1 MPQAETPE
9 PARGALRIAADIG
22 GTFTDV
28 ALIRGDGTIATRK
41 VASTPDDYAR
51 GVAEGILEL
60 VAVETLAPEEIGEVM
75 HACTVATN
83 AILEGKGARTALI
96 TTEGFRDVLEMRRI
110 RVPKLYDP
118 LYEKPPALSPRK
130 WRFEVE
136 ERMDFRGAV
145 LTPLSEAS
153 VLAAIEA
160 IRAAGVDAVA
170 VCLLHAYAN
179 PAHERRI
186 GELLAEHL
194 PGVYVSLSVDVLPEI
209 REYERTST
217 TVINS
222 FVGPPVKTYLNALRD
237 RLAEAGLPSDFFMM
251 HSAGGIVDARTV
263 MAKPAQ
269 IVECGPAAG
278 VIGARAVMLDVG
290 HGDAIAFDMGGTTA
304 KASLIEGGQ
313 LLRADDY
320 EVGGGISLSSK
331 LAKGGGYALK
341 LPVIDI
347 SEVGAGGGSI
357 VWRDRAG
364 ALKVGPMSAGAA
376 PGPACYGTGG
386 TEPTVTDANMVL
398 GFLNPEA
405 LAGGAVPVD
414 PELSRA
420 ALSRVVA
427 EPMGIGLDEA
437 AHGVHE
443 LVSTVM
449 MRAVKSVTT
458 FRGRDPRDF
467 AMIAFGGNGG
477 IHSVSLARA
486 LGVTEVIVPP
496 GAGVL
501 SALGL
506 LYADIETSAA
516 SALLARIDAVS
527 AEAVANGLTALENQ
541 VLHELSRGRD
551 AVELI
556 HEADL
561 RYKGQAFELTLPLDE
576 GRDLTPEAVARLRE
590 AFELAHERAYG
601 YRLADTPVEFVSLR
615 VTAQVPKGSGALPE
629 YRKVAPAP
637 ERRRQ
642 VYFGPQWGRIETA
655 IIDRAALAAGPRQG
669 PAIIEEYEGT
679 TIVPPDCSAR
689 IDGKGNIILT
699 LPAATAA
706 GALEAAE

>member
-1 MPQAETPE
+1 MADK
-9 PARGALRIAADIG
+9 LRIAADIG

-28 ALIRGDGTIATRK
+28 ALIRGDSTIATRK
-41 VASTPDDYAR
+41 VPSTPDDYAR

-60 VAVETLAPEEIGEVM
+60 VEVEGLTPADIGEVM

-83 AILEGKGARTALI
+83 AILEGKGAKTALI
-96 TTEGFRDVLEMRRI
+96 TTEGFRDVLDMRRI
-110 RVPKLYDP
+110 RVPRLYDP
-118 LYEKPPALSPRK
+118 LYEKPPALSPRR
-130 WRFEVE
+130 WRYEVT
-136 ERMDFRGAV
+136 ERLDFHGEV
-145 LTPLSEAS
+145 LTPLDEAS
-153 VLAAIEA
+153 VMAA
-160 IRAAGVDAVA
+160 IRAIRDAGVEAVA
-170 VCLLHAYAN
+170 VCLLHSYAN

-186 GELLAEHL
+186 GALLAEHL
-194 PGVYVSLSVDVLPEI
+194 PGVFVSLSVDVLPEI

-222 FVGPPVKTYLNALRD
+222 FVGPPVKTYLDSLRD
-237 RLAEAGLPSDFFMM
+237 RLATAGLPGQFFMM
-251 HSAGGIVDARTV
+251 HSAGGIVDSRTV
-263 MAKPAQ
+263 SAKPAQ

-278 VIGARAVMLDVG
+278 VIGARAVMLEAG
-290 HGDAIAFDMGGTTA
+290 FTDAITFDMGGTTA
-304 KASLIEGGQ
+304 KASLIEGGH
-313 LLRADDY
+313 LVRADDY

-364 ALKVGPMSAGAA
+364 ALKVGPHSAGAR

-414 PELSRA
+414 PDLSRA
-420 ALSRVVA
+420 ALTRVVA
-427 EPMGIGLDEA
+427 DPMGIDLDRA

-449 MRAVKSVTT
+449 TRAVKSVTT

-467 AMIAFGGNGG
+467 SMIAFGGNGG

-486 LGVTEVIVPP
+486 LGVSTVIVPP

-506 LYADIETSAA
+506 LYADIETSA
-516 SALLARIDAVS
+516 STALLRRIDTVDPAMV
-527 AEAVANGLTALENQ
+527 AEGFAALARQVAMELGRGLE
-541 VLHELSRGRD
+541 E
-551 AVELI
+551 VELI
-556 HEADL
+556 HEADF
-561 RYKGQAFELTLPLDE
+561 RYRGQAFELTLPFEE
-576 GRDLTPEAVARLRE
+576 GQGLSPEAAARART
-590 AFELAHERAYG
+590 AFDTAHERTYG
-601 YRLADTPVEFVSLR
+601 YRLADTPVEIVSLR
-615 VTAQVPKGSGALPE
+615 VTARVRKGVGDLPE
-629 YRKVAPAP
+629 YRDVAPAP
-637 ERRRQ
+637 ERQRA
-642 VYFGPQWGRIETA
+642 VYFGPEWGRVDTA
-655 IIDRAALAAGPRQG
+655 IIDRAGLIAGSRQG

-679 TIVPPDCSAR
+679 TIVPPDCTAR
-689 IDGKGNIILT
+689 IDAKGNIVVT
-699 LPAATAA
+699 LPVVA
-706 GALEAAE
+706 GAAPRKETVA

>member
-1 MPQAETPE
+1 MT
-9 PARGALRIAADIG
+9 GKLRIAADIG

-28 ALIRGDGTIATRK
+28 ALIRADSTIATRK
-41 VASTPDDYAR
+41 VSSTPDDYAR

-60 VAVETLAPEEIGEVM
+60 VEVEALSPDEIGEVM

-83 AILEGKGARTALI
+83 AILEGKGAKTALI

-110 RVPKLYDP
+110 RVPRLYDP

-130 WRFEVE
+130 WRYEVI
-136 ERMDFRGAV
+136 ERLDHKGNV
-145 LTPLSEAS
+145 LTALDEAS
-153 VLAAIEA
+153 VLEVIGR
-160 IRAAGVDAVA
+160 IRDSGVEAVA
-170 VCLLHAYAN
+170 VCLLHSYAN

-186 GELLAEHL
+186 GQLLAEHL
-194 PGVYVSLSVDVLPEI
+194 PGMYVSLSVDVLPEI

-222 FVGPPVKTYLNALRD
+222 FVGPPVKTYLDSLRD
-237 RLAEAGLPSDFFMM
+237 RLAAAKLPSQFFMM
-251 HSAGGIVDARTV
+251 HSAGGIVDSRTV
-263 MAKPAQ
+263 VAKPAQ

-278 VIGARAVMLDVG
+278 VIGARAVMLEAG
-290 HGDAIAFDMGGTTA
+290 FTDAITFDMGGTTA
-304 KASLIEGGQ
+304 KASLIEGGA
-313 LLRADDY
+313 LIRADDY

-364 ALKVGPMSAGAA
+364 ALKVGPHSAGAY

-414 PELSRA
+414 SALSRA
-420 ALSRVVA
+420 ALERVVA
-427 EPMGIGLDEA
+427 GPMGIELDRA

-449 MRAVKSVTT
+449 TRAVKSVTT
-458 FRGRDPRDF
+458 FRGLDPRDF

-486 LGVTEVIVPP
+486 LGVRTVIVPP

-506 LYADIETSAA
+506 LYADIETSASA
-516 SALLARIDAVS
+516 ALLQRLDAV
-527 AEAVANGLTALENQ
+527 APEAVAEGFAALAAQTAA
-541 VLHELSRGRD
+541 ELGREID
-551 AVELI
+551 TVELI
-556 HEADL
+556 HEADF
-561 RYKGQAFELTLPLDE
+561 RYRGQAFELTLPFAGGLA
-576 GRDLTPEAVARLRE
+576 LTPEAIATARE
-590 AFELAHERAYG
+590 EFDAAHERSYG
-601 YRLADTPVEFVSLR
+601 YRLSETPVEIVSLR
-615 VTAQVPKGSGALPE
+615 VTARVQKGAGSLPE
-629 YRKVAPAP
+629 YRRREAAP
-637 ERRRQ
+637 ERRRS
-642 VYFGPQWGRIETA
+642 VYFGPEWGRVDTA
-655 IIDRAALAAGPRQG
+655 VIDRAALLAGSRQG

-679 TIVPPDCSAR
+679 TILPPDCTAAL
-689 IDGKGNIILT
+689 DAKGNIIVT
-699 LPAATAA
+699 LPVAAEITEK
-706 GALEAAE
+706 EAAE

>member
-1 MPQAETPE
+1 MTDTS
-9 PARGALRIAADIG
+9 RGSLRIAADIG

-28 ALIRGDGTIATRK
+28 ALIRADTTIATRK

-60 VAVETLAPEEIGEVM
+60 IEVEGLAPSDIGEVM

-83 AILEGKGARTALI
+83 AILEGKGAKTALI

-110 RVPKLYDP
+110 RVPRLYDP

-130 WRFEVE
+130 WRFEVT
-136 ERMDFRGAV
+136 ERTDFQGEV
-145 LTPLSEAS
+145 LTELDEAS
-153 VLAAIEA
+153 VMAAIEA
-160 IRAAGVDAVA
+160 IRASGCEAVA
-170 VCLLHAYAN
+170 VCLLHSYAN

-194 PGVYVSLSVDVLPEI
+194 PDLYVSLSVDVLPEL

-222 FVGPPVKTYLNALRD
+222 FVGPPVKTYLDSLRD
-237 RLAEAGLPSDFFMM
+237 RLAAAGLPPQFQMM
-251 HSAGGIVDARTV
+251 HSAGGIVDSRTV
-263 MAKPAQ
+263 VAKPAQ

-278 VIGARAVMLDVG
+278 VIGARAVMLQAGFD
-290 HGDAIAFDMGGTTA
+290 DAIAFDMGGTTA
-304 KASLIEGGQ
+304 KASLIEGGK
-313 LLRADDY
+313 LLKADDY

-331 LAKGGGYALK
+331 LAQGGGYALK

-376 PGPACYGTGG
+376 PGPACYGAGG

-398 GFLNPEA
+398 GYLNQSA

-414 PELSRA
+414 PEKSREA
-420 ALSRVVA
+420 IDRVVA
-427 EPMGIGLDEA
+427 GPMGISLEEA

-477 IHSVSLARA
+477 IHSVSLARS
-486 LGVTEVIVPP
+486 LGVSTVIVPP

-506 LYADIETSAA
+506 LFADIETQASSAMLRPLDSVEPA
-516 SALLARIDAVS
+516 ALAQGFGALDAQ
-527 AEAVANGLTALENQ
+527 VAGELGRST
-541 VLHELSRGRD
+541 HE
-551 AVELI
+551 VELI
-556 HEADL
+556 HEADM
-561 RYKGQAFELTLPLDE
+561 RYRGQAFELTMPFPAASTFDAAAAAAMRAE
-576 GRDLTPEAVARLRE
+576 FDA
-590 AFELAHERAYG
+590 AHERAYG
-601 YRLADTPVEFVSLR
+601 YRLEATGVEIVNLR
-615 VTAQVPKGSGALPE
+615 ATARVPKGAEALPE
-629 YRKVAPAP
+629 YRARQAAP
-637 ERRRQ
+637 ETTRE
-642 VYFGPQWGRIETA
+642 VYFGPLWGRVPARIL
-655 IIDRAALAAGPRQG
+655 DRPALLGAPLQG

-679 TIVPPDCSAR
+679 TIVPPDCTAVLDAR
-689 IDGKGNIILT
+689 GNIIVT
-699 LPAATAA
+699 LPVASPAKQFKSK
-706 GALEAAE
+706 EAAE

>member
-1 MPQAETPE
+1 MSQN
-9 PARGALRIAADIG
+9 LRIAADIG
-22 GTFTDV
+22 GTFTDI
-28 ALIRGDGTIATRK
+28 ALIRGDDTIATRK

-60 VAVETLAPEEIGEVM
+60 IAVEELLPGDIAEVM

-110 RVPKLYDP
+110 RVPRLYDP

-130 WRFEVE
+130 WRFEVA
-136 ERMDFRGAV
+136 ERMDFRGEV
-145 LTPLSEAS
+145 LTPLDEAS
-153 VLAAIEA
+153 VHAAIDA
-160 IRAAGVDAVA
+160 IAAAGVDAVA
-170 VCLLHAYAN
+170 VCLLHSYAN

-186 GELLAEHL
+186 GEVLAERL
-194 PGVYVSLSVDVLPEI
+194 PGVFVSLSVDILPEI

-222 FVGPPVKTYLNALRD
+222 FVGPPVKVYLDSLRD
-237 RLAEAGLPSDFFMM
+237 RLAAAGLPQQFFMM
-251 HSAGGIVDARTV
+251 HSAGGIVDSRTV
-263 MAKPAQ
+263 VARPAQ

-278 VIGARAVMLDVG
+278 VIGARAVMLEAG
-290 HGDAIAFDMGGTTA
+290 FTDAIAFDMGGTTA
-304 KASLIEGGQ
+304 KASLIENGQ
-313 LLRADDY
+313 FLRADDY

-364 ALKVGPMSAGAA
+364 ALKVGPHSAGAR
-376 PGPACYGTGG
+376 PGPACYGAGG

-398 GFLNPEA
+398 GYLNPEA
-405 LAGGAVPVD
+405 LAGGAVPVQPD
-414 PELSRA
+414 LSRA
-420 ALSRVVA
+420 ALQRVVA
-427 EPMGIGLDEA
+427 GPMGIDLDRA

-449 MRAVKSVTT
+449 TRAVKSVTT

-486 LGVTEVIVPP
+486 LGVSTVIVPP

-506 LYADIETSAA
+506 LYADIETSASMA
-516 SALLARIDAVS
+516 FLRPLDQADPAQLAQ
-527 AEAVANGLTALENQ
+527 GFTALAGQ
-541 VLHELSRGRD
+541 TARELSRPVGS
-551 AVELI
+551 VTLI
-556 HEADL
+556 QEADF
-561 RYKGQAFELTLPLDE
+561 RYRGQAFELTLPFADGLA
-576 GRDLTPEAVARLRE
+576 LTPEGMALARA
-590 AFELAHERAYG
+590 AFDAAHERAYG
-601 YRLADTPVEFVSLR
+601 YRLAETPVEIVSLR
-615 VTAQVPKGSGALPE
+615 VTARVAKRAGRLPE
-629 YRKVAPAP
+629 YRKRSPAP
-637 ERRRQ
+637 ERRRS
-642 VYFGPQWGRIETA
+642 VYFGPDWGRVEA
-655 IIDRAALAAGPRQG
+655 AVIDRAGLAAGPRQG

-679 TIVPPDCSAR
+679 TILPPDCTAR
-689 IDGKGNIILT
+689 LDGRGNIVVIL
-699 LPAATAA
+699 PVAARTRTQ
-706 GALEAAE
+706 EAAE

>member
-1 MPQAETPE
+1 MTDK
-9 PARGALRIAADIG
+9 LRIAADIG

-28 ALIRGDGTIATRK
+28 ALIRADRTIATRK
-41 VASTPDDYAR
+41 VSSTPEDYAR

-60 VAVETLAPEEIGEVM
+60 VEVEGLKPDEIGEVM

-110 RVPKLYDP
+110 RVPRLYDP

-136 ERMDFRGAV
+136 ERLDHKGNV
-145 LTPLSEAS
+145 LTPLDEAS
-153 VLAAIEA
+153 VLKAIEK
-160 IRAAGVDAVA
+160 IKAANVEAVA
-170 VCLLHAYAN
+170 VCLLHSYAN
-179 PAHERRI
+179 SEHELRI
-186 GELLAEHL
+186 GELLKEHL
-194 PGVYVSLSVDVLPEI
+194 PDVFISLSVDVLPEI

-217 TVINS
+217 SVINS
-222 FVGPPVKTYLNALRD
+222 FVGPPVKNYLESLRD
-237 RLAEAGLPSDFFMM
+237 RLAAAGLPSKFFMM
-251 HSAGGIVDARTV
+251 HSAGGIVDSRTV
-263 MAKPAQ
+263 IAKPAQ

-278 VIGARAVMLDVG
+278 VIGARAVMLEAG
-290 HGDAIAFDMGGTTA
+290 FTDAIAFDMGGTTA

-313 LLRADDY
+313 LMRADDY

-364 ALKVGPMSAGAA
+364 ALKVGPQSAGAR
-376 PGPACYGTGG
+376 PGPACYGIGG

-405 LAGGAVPVD
+405 LAGGAVPVN
-414 PELSRA
+414 PELSRE

-427 EPMGIGLDEA
+427 DPMGIELDRA
-437 AHGVHE
+437 AFGVHE

-449 MRAVKSVTT
+449 TRAVKSVTT

-467 AMIAFGGNGG
+467 SMIAFGGNGG
-477 IHSVSLARA
+477 IHSVSLARS
-486 LGVTEVIVPP
+486 LGVSTVIVPP

-506 LYADIETSAA
+506 LYADIETSA
-516 SALLARIDAVS
+516 SMALLKQIDNVDPAVVSKGFADLATRVSNELARS
-527 AEAVANGLTALENQ
+527 LNE
-541 VLHELSRGRD
+541 
-551 AVELI
+551 VELI
-556 HEADL
+556 YEADF
-561 RYKGQAFELTLPLDE
+561 RYRGQAFELTLPFEQGLSLTEQNALQTRVAFDE
-576 GRDLTPEAVARLRE
+576 
-590 AFELAHERAYG
+590 AHEKTYG
-601 YRLADTPVEFVSLR
+601 YRLAGTAVEIVSLR
-615 VTAQVPKGSGALPE
+615 ATARVRKGAGSLPE
-629 YRKVAPAP
+629 YRSRKPAP
-637 ERRRQ
+637 ERIRS
-642 VYFGPQWGRIETA
+642 VYFGPDWGRVETA
-655 IIDRAALAAGPRQG
+655 VIDRAALLSGPRSG

-679 TIVPPDCSAR
+679 TIVPPDCSAQ
-689 IDGKGNIILT
+689 IDAKGNIIVT
-699 LPAATAA
+699 LPVSATTKT
-706 GALEAAE
+706 LEAAE

>member
-1 MPQAETPE
+1 MSTK
-9 PARGALRIAADIG
+9 LRVAADIG
-22 GTFTDV
+22 GTFTDI
-28 ALIRGDGTIATRK
+28 ALIRADATIATRK

-60 VAVETLAPEEIGEVM
+60 IEIERLSPDEIGEVM

-83 AILEGKGARTALI
+83 AILEGKGAKTALI

-110 RVPKLYDP
+110 RVPRLYDP

-130 WRFEVE
+130 WRFEVT
-136 ERMDFRGAV
+136 ERMDFRGEI
-145 LTPLSEAS
+145 LTPLQEES
-153 VLAAIEA
+153 VVRAIEA
-160 IRAAGVDAVA
+160 VAASGVEAVA
-170 VCLLHAYAN
+170 VCLLHSYAN

-186 GELLAEHL
+186 GAMLAERL
-194 PGVYVSLSVDVLPEI
+194 PDVFVSLSVDVLPEI

-222 FVGPPVKTYLNALRD
+222 FVGPPVKAYLDSLRD
-237 RLAEAGLPSDFFMM
+237 RLAAAGLPSQFFMM
-251 HSAGGIVDARTV
+251 HSAGGIVDSRTV
-263 MAKPAQ
+263 VAKPAQ

-278 VIGARAVMLDVG
+278 VIGARAVMLEAG
-290 HGDAIAFDMGGTTA
+290 FTDAIAFDMGGTTA

-364 ALKVGPMSAGAA
+364 ALKVGPHSAGAR

-414 PELSRA
+414 PDLSHA
-420 ALSRVVA
+420 ALTRVVA
-427 EPMGIGLDEA
+427 EPMGIDIYRA

-449 MRAVKSVTT
+449 TRAVKSVTT

-486 LGVTEVIVPP
+486 LGVSTVIVPP

-506 LYADIETSAA
+506 LYADIETSA
-516 SALLARIDAVS
+516 SVALLRRIDEVDPAMV
-527 AEAVANGLTALENQ
+527 AEGFAALARQTAAEINR
-541 VLHELSRGRD
+541 SID
-551 AVELI
+551 TVELI
-556 HEADL
+556 HEADF
-561 RYKGQAFELTLPLDE
+561 RYRGQAFELTLPFAAGLTLDPASATA
-576 GRDLTPEAVARLRE
+576 GRE
-590 AFELAHERAYG
+590 AFDLAHERAYG
-601 YRLADTPVEFVSLR
+601 YRLAQTPVEIVSLR
-615 VTAQVPKGSGALPE
+615 VTARVAKGAVSLPE
-629 YRKVAPAP
+629 YRRRDPAP

-642 VYFGPQWGRIETA
+642 VYFGPEWGLVDTA
-655 IIDRAALAAGPRQG
+655 VIDRAGLVAHERNG

-679 TIVPPDCSAR
+679 TIVPPDCTAR
-689 IDGKGNIILT
+689 LDAKGNIVVT
-699 LPAATAA
+699 LPVAARIERQ
-706 GALEAAE
+706 EAAE